1 MCVCLQLASQTIRS
15 NVDIGVEDKARR
27 TQSHWKWYHNTLW
40 PQRTES
46 FPCHSIWHTAGDLK
60 GNMALRIK
68 HFNNWWPMIRR
79 NAMPGKCAHVYL
91 NPNKNMVNMSLIK
104 VFFYS
109 LSGNNYC
116 VLGTREVSGWSLST
130 RYKETVCK
138 SGHGHWRLGIEAEI
152 RLSHRFPYPLCR
164 GVRPDGV
171 QEVKGESN
179 ESIPIRHTFTYA
191 ARTMWRGTN
200 WSADTVGKYLMV
212 TSVCSRTG
220 TTVVLSTDCH
230 SDCTGYKPDYYC
242 RKLQVAP
249 AGETC
254 WWIRLFCVVGF

>member
-1 MCVCLQLASQTIRS
+1 
-15 NVDIGVEDKARR
+15 
-27 TQSHWKWYHNTLW
+27 
-40 PQRTES
+40 
-46 FPCHSIWHTAGDLK
+46 
-60 GNMALRIK
+60 
-68 HFNNWWPMIRR
+68 MIRR
-79 NAMPGKCAHVYL
+79 NAMQGKCAHVYL
-91 NPNKNMVNMSLIK
+91 NPNKNTVNMSLIK

-130 RYKETVCK
+130 RYKETVYK

-152 RLSHRFPYPLCR
+152 RLSHRFPYPLCG
-164 GVRPDGV
+164 GVRPDRV
-171 QEVKGESN
+171 QEVEGESN

-212 TSVCSRTG
+212 TSGCSRTG
-220 TTVVLSTDCH
+220 TVILSTDCD
-230 SDCTGYKPDYYC
+230 SNCRGYNYKPDYDC

-254 WWIRLFCVVGF
+254 WWIRLFCVVGVQIWLPAVPQFPRLQWDCKS